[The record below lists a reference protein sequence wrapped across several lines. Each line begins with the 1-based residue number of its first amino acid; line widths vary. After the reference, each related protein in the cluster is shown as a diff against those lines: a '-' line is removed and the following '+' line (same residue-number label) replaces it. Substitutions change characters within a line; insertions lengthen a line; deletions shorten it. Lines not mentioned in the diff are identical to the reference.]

1 MVLGMRAQAKGN
13 SINVAKGHKQ
23 ETIKIRKINEA
34 KGKAQGIALIAQ
46 AINMPGGRD
55 SLNLRVAEQYVGEFG
70 KLAKPSTAMIIP
82 SNMSGMVTSFGNLLE
97 RGKSGAGP

>member
-1 MVLGMRAQAKGN
+1 
-13 SINVAKGHKQ
+13 
-23 ETIKIRKINEA
+23 
-34 KGKAQGIALIAQ
+34 
-46 AINMPGGRD
+46 MPGGCD

-70 KLAKPSTAMIIP
+70 KLAKTSTTMIIP